1 MKRKEQRESS
11 GAGRGG
17 ANTGRGGRG
26 ASSNRGG
33 RGGGVVARAPVKQ
46 IGRSYQ
52 QTLQTVSKAEK
63 KGGGRSE

>member
-17 ANTGRGGRG
+17 ANSGRGGRG
-26 ASSNRGG
+26 ASSN

-52 QTLQTVSKAEK
+52 QTLQTVSEAR
-63 KGGGRSE
+63 KGSSIRSS